1 LFRVSCAGK
10 IDTGGISHAGRLLAV
25 VEDLGPCDLR
35 GCDGHGPL
43 VLDGAYYT
51 TAQVFEDRAD
61 ICPYEV

>member
-1 LFRVSCAGK
+1 MSCARK
-10 IDTGGISHAGRLLAV
+10 IDTGGTSHAGGLLAV
-25 VEDLGPCDLR
+25 VEDLGAGDFR
-35 GCDGHGPL
+35 GGDGHGPL